1 MKKLLIS
8 IIIILVIILT
18 GITVVNGIEI
28 GKIKILGISEIK
40 SSNDEL
46 DNKIKNAT
54 KLASTDYQ
62 KKLDE
67 LDKNVKEFEKTKTNY
82 EDMISVS
89 TDSEVQ
95 AANQYG
101 VYEIGMLWIKL
112 GNHAKSEG
120 VKMDVSAKDLT
131 AIDTNTTIESDKKYN
146 CNLYFTATGTYAG
159 IAGFIED
166 IEDDSKLGFR
176 IDDFQIIASSEGTN
190 TLQATFTCKD
200 IIIRGV
206 SMNSST
212 DTAGTADT
220 KNTNTTDKE
229 TTNSNSTTDKGTT
242 NSNNTIDNT
251 TTNGNNTTK

>member
-8 IIIILVIILT
+8 IIIILVLILT
-18 GITVVNGIEI
+18 GITIVNGMEI
-28 GKIKILGISEIK
+28 GNFKILGIMEIK
-40 SSNDEL
+40 KQNEDL
-46 DNKIKNAT
+46 DDKIKEAT

-62 KKLDE
+62 KKLDV
-67 LDKNVKEFEKTKTNY
+67 LDKTVKEFEKTKSSY
-82 EDMISVS
+82 EEMINVS
-89 TDSEVQ
+89 TDSEIQ

-131 AIDTNTTIESDKKYN
+131 AIDTKVTTEVDKKYN

-176 IDDFQIIASSEGTN
+176 IEDFKIIASSEGTN

-206 SMNSST
+206 SMNS
-212 DTAGTADT
+212 A
-220 KNTNTTDKE
+220 TNQAT
-229 TTNSNSTTDKGTT
+229 NSTTNT
-242 NSNNTIDNT
+242 NISFMVRN
-251 TTNGNNTTK
+251 

>member
-8 IIIILVIILT
+8 IIIILILILT
-18 GITVVNGIEI
+18 GITIIKGLEI
-28 GKIKILGISEIK
+28 GNFKILGITEIK
-40 SSNDEL
+40 KQNENL
-46 DNKIKNAT
+46 DNRIKEAT

-62 KKLDE
+62 KKLDD
-67 LDKNVKEFEKTKTNY
+67 LNKNVKEFEKTKSNY

-89 TDSEVQ
+89 TDNEIQ

-120 VKMDVSAKDLT
+120 VKMDVLAKDLT
-131 AIDTNTTIESDKKYN
+131 PIDTGVTTEAEKKYN

-159 IAGFIED
+159 IAGFIEN

-176 IDDFQIIASSEGTN
+176 IEDFRITASSEGTN
-190 TLQATFTCKD
+190 ILQATFTCKD

-206 SMNSST
+206 STNSVSNT
-212 DTAGTADT
+212 ETN
-220 KNTNTTDKE
+220 NTNTTNE
-229 TTNSNSTTDKGTT
+229 
-242 NSNNTIDNT
+242 NNNKIDNT
-251 TTNGNNTTK
+251 VNNTTANQNNTVQ

>member
-8 IIIILVIILT
+8 IIIILVLT
-18 GITVVNGIEI
+18 LTSVTIVKGIEI
-28 GKIKILGISEIK
+28 GNFKILGIIEIK
-40 SSNDEL
+40 EQNEKL
-46 DNKIKNAT
+46 DSKIKEAT

-62 KKLDE
+62 RSLDD
-67 LDKNVKEFEKTKTNY
+67 LDKKVKEFEKTKTNY
-82 EDMISVS
+82 EDMINVS
-89 TDSEVQ
+89 TDSEIQ

-112 GNHAKSEG
+112 GNHAKGEG

-131 AIDTNTTIESDKKYN
+131 AIDLNTTTEVDRKYN

-159 IAGFIED
+159 IAGFIEN

-176 IDDFQIIASSEGTN
+176 IEDFKITASSEETN

-206 SMNSST
+206 LIAS
-212 DTAGTADT
+212 
-220 KNTNTTDKE
+220 
-229 TTNSNSTTDKGTT
+229 TTNQDSNQVTNQTQNTIQ
-242 NSNNTIDNT
+242 NSNDENTTIDNT
-251 TTNGNNTTK
+251 TTNGNNIVK

>member
-28 GKIKILGISEIK
+28 GKFKILGINSIK
-40 SSNDEL
+40 INNENL

-54 KLASTDYQ
+54 KLASTDY
-62 KKLDE
+62 KRKLDE
-67 LDKNVKEFEKTKTNY
+67 LDKKVKEFEKTKSNY
-82 EDMISVS
+82 EDLISVS
-89 TDSEVQ
+89 TESEVQ

-120 VKMDVSAKDLT
+120 VKMDVSARDLT
-131 AIDTNTTIESDKKYN
+131 LMSTDTTPEADKKYN

-176 IDDFQIIASSEGTN
+176 IEDFQIIASSEGTN
-190 TLQATFTCKD
+190 ILQATFTCRD

-206 SMNSST
+206 SMDSENIT
-212 DTAGTADT
+212 TEADT
-220 KNTNTTDKE
+220 TENG
-229 TTNSNSTTDKGTT
+229 SS

-251 TTNGNNTTK
+251 TTSENNTTK

>member
-18 GITVVNGIEI
+18 GVTVVNGIEI
-28 GKIKILGISEIK
+28 GKFKILGINEII
-40 SSNDEL
+40 SSNEEL
-46 DNKIKNAT
+46 DNKIQNAT

-67 LDKNVKEFEKTKTNY
+67 LNKTIKEFEKIKTNY
-82 EDMISVS
+82 EDMINVS

-101 VYEIGMLWIKL
+101 VYEIGMLWIRL

-120 VKMDVSAKDLT
+120 VKMDVSARELT
-131 AIDTNTTIESDKKYN
+131 PIDTNTTTEADKKYN

-176 IDDFQIIASSEGTN
+176 IDDFKVTASSEGTDI
-190 TLQATFTCKD
+190 LQATFTCKD

-206 SMNSST
+206 SMNSE
-212 DTAGTADT
+212 A
-220 KNTNTTDKE
+220 NTNTDKNTDK
-229 TTNSNSTTDKGTT
+229 TTNDNTTDTNKTT
-242 NSNNTIDNT
+242 NNNTVDTEKAKTDNTTIDN
-251 TTNGNNTTK
+251 NSVE

>member
-8 IIIILVIILT
+8 IIIILVFILT
-18 GITVVNGIEI
+18 GITIVNGIEI
-28 GKIKILGISEIK
+28 GNFQILGIIEIK
-40 SSNDEL
+40 KQDEEL

-62 KKLDE
+62 RKLSD
-67 LDKNVKEFEKTKTNY
+67 LDKEVKEFQKTKTSY
-82 EDMISVS
+82 EDMINVS

-101 VYEIGMLWIKL
+101 VYEIGMLWIEL

-131 AIDTNTTIESDKKYN
+131 AIDTVVMKDANNKYN
-146 CNLYFTATGTYAG
+146 CNLYFTVTGTYAG

-176 IDDFQIIASSEGTN
+176 IENFKMLASSEGTN
-190 TLQATFTCKD
+190 TLQASFTCND
-200 IIIRGV
+200 IIIKGV
-206 SMNSST
+206 STSLLTTNPDESDSE
-212 DTAGTADT
+212 
-220 KNTNTTDKE
+220 NNTTDDTE
-229 TTNSNSTTDKGTT
+229 
-242 NSNNTIDNT
+242 NNTNKAENDIQ
-251 TTNGNNTTK
+251 

>member
-8 IIIILVIILT
+8 IIIILVLILT
-18 GITVVNGIEI
+18 GITIVNGMEI
-28 GKIKILGISEIK
+28 GNFKILGIMEIK
-40 SSNDEL
+40 KQNEDL
-46 DNKIKNAT
+46 DDKIKEAT

-62 KKLDE
+62 KKLDV
-67 LDKNVKEFEKTKTNY
+67 LDKTVKEFEKTKSSY
-82 EDMISVS
+82 EEMINVS
-89 TDSEVQ
+89 TDSEIQ

-131 AIDTNTTIESDKKYN
+131 AIDTNVTTEVDKKYN

-176 IDDFQIIASSEGTN
+176 IEDFKIIASSEGTN
-190 TLQATFTCKD
+190 ILQATFTCKD

-206 SMNSST
+206 SMNSVSNKATNST
-212 DTAGTADT
+212 T
-220 KNTNTTDKE
+220 NTNTT
-229 TTNSNSTTDKGTT
+229 N
-242 NSNNTIDNT
+242 
-251 TTNGNNTTK
+251 NGNNTTDNTTSNTVDNTATSKNNAVQ